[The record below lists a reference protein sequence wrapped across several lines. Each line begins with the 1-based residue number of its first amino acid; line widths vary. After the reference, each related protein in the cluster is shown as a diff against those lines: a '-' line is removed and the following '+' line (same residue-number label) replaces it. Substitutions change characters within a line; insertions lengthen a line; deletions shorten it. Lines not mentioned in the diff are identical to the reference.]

1 MRSNLS
7 VGLSQIHIKLPTL
20 TMLQDPAEFGKIGK
34 YYAVESMLVRAS
46 EAAAVCSCCLRC

>member
-1 MRSNLS
+1 M
-7 VGLSQIHIKLPTL
+7 SQIHIKLPTL

-46 EAAAVCSCCLRC
+46 EAAAVCTCCLRG